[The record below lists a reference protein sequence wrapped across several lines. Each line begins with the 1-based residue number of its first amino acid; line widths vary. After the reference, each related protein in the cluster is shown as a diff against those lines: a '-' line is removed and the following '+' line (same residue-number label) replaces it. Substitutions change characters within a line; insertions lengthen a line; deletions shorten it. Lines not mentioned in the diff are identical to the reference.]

1 MKKKYNWQQIQEFY
15 DNGNS
20 WREVMDEFG
29 VSNRAVEKAVL
40 RGDLKLR
47 DKSSAMKLSLQKHGP
62 RRMGETA
69 RKELSIIQSTKNRG
83 GKSKWYNVSGQLVQG
98 TWERDL
104 AIKFDELGIK
114 WIKLSVNKDVW
125 PYVIDGKLKHY
136 TPDFYL
142 PEFNV
147 YLDPKGY
154 WWGDDKRKIEE
165 VKKQHCDKKLLII
178 EKDLFKMILNSDYGK
193 VAQLVVAAD

>member
-1 MKKKYNWQQIQEFY
+1 MKKKYDWQKIQEFY
-15 DNGNS
+15 NHGNS
-20 WREVMDEFG
+20 WRDVMNEFG

-47 DKSSAMKLSLQKHGP
+47 TRSEAMKISIIKHGP
-62 RRMGETA
+62 SRMGAAA
-69 RKELSIIQSTKNRG
+69 RKELSILQSTKNRG
-83 GKSKWYNVSGQLVQG
+83 GKSKWYNVSGQMVQG
-98 TWERDL
+98 SWERDL
-104 AIKFDELGIK
+104 AIKFNELGIR
-114 WIKLSVNKDVW
+114 WTKLKTHKDVW
-125 PYVIDGKLKHY
+125 PYVIDGQLKHY

-142 PEFNV
+142 PDFDV

-165 VKKQHCDKKLLII
+165 VKKQHNDKRLVII
-178 EKDLFKMILNSDYGK
+178 EKELFETILNSDYGK